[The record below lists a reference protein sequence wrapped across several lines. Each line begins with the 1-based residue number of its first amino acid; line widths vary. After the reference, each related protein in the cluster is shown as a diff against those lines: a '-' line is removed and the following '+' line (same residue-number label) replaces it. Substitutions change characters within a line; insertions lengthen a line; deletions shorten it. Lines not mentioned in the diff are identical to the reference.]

1 VKVNKRT
8 KGEGARCDAQRPREL
23 HSNDNA
29 DAWSIQMSNE
39 EEPVPS
45 APRSEIGNDNA
56 VSDVEQVS
64 YAKN

>member
-8 KGEGARCDAQRPREL
+8 KGEGSRCDAQRPRDH
-23 HSNDNA
+23 HSNDDV

-39 EEPVPS
+39 EESTPS
-45 APRSEIGNDNA
+45 APRSEIGNDDA

-64 YAKN
+64 